1 MIYLLIISGT
11 LVILSFIFDRKKT
24 INGIKIALKK
34 FTFILIPIL
43 LVLILVSIALYFIS
57 GEMISKYLTNGNKY
71 IGVLIASILGSI
83 TMIPGFIAFPLSGIL
98 KQNGVSY
105 MVISAFTTTLMM
117 VGILTLPVEKEY
129 FGFKVALLRNI
140 ISFFIAIVISLI
152 TGIFFG
158 EVF

>member
-1 MIYLLIISGT
+1 MIYLLIISTT
-11 LVILSFIFDRKKT
+11 LVVISFFIDRKKT
-24 INGIKIALKK
+24 INGIKIAIKK
-34 FTFILIPIL
+34 FIFILIPIL
-43 LVLILVSIALYFIS
+43 LVLIFVSLVLFFIS
-57 GEMISKYLTNGNKY
+57 EDVISKFLSNGNKY
-71 IGVLIASILGSI
+71 IGILIASILGSI
-83 TMIPGFIAFPLSGIL
+83 TLIPGFIVFPLCGIL

-129 FGFKVALLRNI
+129 FGLKVALLRNV

>member
-1 MIYLLIISGT
+1 MIYLAIITFILVIISFF
-11 LVILSFIFDRKKT
+11 VDRKKT
-24 INGIKIALKK
+24 INGFKLAIKK
-34 FTFILIPIL
+34 FIFILIPIL
-43 LVLILVSIALYFIS
+43 LVLIFVSIVLFFIS
-57 GEMISKYLTNGNKY
+57 EDLISKILSNGNKY

-83 TMIPGFIAFPLSGIL
+83 TLIPGFVAFPLCGIL

-129 FGFKVALLRNI
+129 FGIKVAILRNI
-140 ISFFIAIVISLI
+140 ISFFIVIVISLI